1 MSPWAAN
8 LIPGWTTGD
17 KVVFGMELE
26 LWMDLLGQ
34 AQSIKMLGSL
44 LNAHQG
50 MPTAEGPSMSK
61 WTEDCGSV
69 SPGAKWPRQQSQ
81 RLCRGLA
88 MPTSPHQGWASSL
101 PRAEAKNSP
110 PVWYRCLGEN
120 RMLPGNKVINREPSL
135 YGGGCTLSSKLGNRA
150 CSCIRRLNLQNT
162 FICGFN
168 IFPIKIPMRILL
180 YLTNS
185 F

>member
-88 MPTSPHQGWASSL
+88 MPTSPHQG
-101 PRAEAKNSP
+101 
-110 PVWYRCLGEN
+110 
-120 RMLPGNKVINREPSL
+120 
-135 YGGGCTLSSKLGNRA
+135 
-150 CSCIRRLNLQNT
+150 
-162 FICGFN
+162 
-168 IFPIKIPMRILL
+168 
-180 YLTNS
+180 
-185 F
+185 